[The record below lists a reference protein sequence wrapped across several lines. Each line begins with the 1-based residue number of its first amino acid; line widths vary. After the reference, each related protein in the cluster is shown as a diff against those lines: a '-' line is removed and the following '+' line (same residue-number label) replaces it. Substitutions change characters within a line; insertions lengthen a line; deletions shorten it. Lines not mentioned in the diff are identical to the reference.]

1 MSKNV
6 IAPEEALV
14 LDGEG
19 KTMLP
24 GLSDAHMH
32 LSETFG
38 DGQLRNDAHWM
49 YTALRTANAVE
60 NFLMLCFTTVRDL
73 VGPVF
78 GLKRAVDEGVVH
90 EPRIYLSGTYI
101 RLQGMGICNLPM
113 NPVYIYHEDKCT
125 LQIFWDGALWWLG
138 FPKSYKRLERT

>member
-1 MSKNV
+1 
-6 IAPEEALV
+6 
-14 LDGEG
+14 
-19 KTMLP
+19 MLP

-138 FPKSYKRLERT
+138 FPKS